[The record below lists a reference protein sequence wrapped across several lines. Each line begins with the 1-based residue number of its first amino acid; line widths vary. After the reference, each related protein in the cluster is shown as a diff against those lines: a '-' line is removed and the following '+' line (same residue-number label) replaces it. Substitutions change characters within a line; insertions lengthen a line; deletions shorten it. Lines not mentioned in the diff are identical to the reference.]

1 MHSGGGTMRAFAI
14 IHALMFILILAGSS
28 MAATEATYDPDRA
41 PFPVPAIRG
50 EIAIDGVVKESAWQA
65 ALSLDLA
72 YEQSPGENTEPPV
85 ETTVLLAHDDSHV
98 YAAFV
103 CSDPDPSAI
112 RAQYTDRDK
121 IWSDDWVL
129 LVLDTFNSER
139 EACNFACN
147 PLGIQGDTYE
157 SPHGESDAWD
167 AIWDSAGRITSEGYE
182 VEMAIPFSSLRF
194 QRGDGEQVWGFDIA
208 RSYPRNV
215 THRLGFFPVD
225 RDDECYACQYPKI
238 VGFEGASP
246 GRNIEINPTA
256 TALATQEREGWVVG
270 NFEDPNDEY
279 EAGITARW
287 GITPNMTLTATAN
300 PDFSQVEADAW
311 QLDVN
316 EKFAIFYDEKRPFF
330 LEGADIFDDQLGAV
344 YTRTV
349 GDPAWGVKLTG
360 REGSHTV
367 GAFVAR
373 DEVTNLLIPGEEG
386 SLLTSLD
393 METTASALRYRID
406 LGRSSGVGLLATS
419 REGDDYYNRTVGL
432 DGFLRFLKSER
443 IDFQV
448 LGAWTQYP
456 DSTAQAF
463 DQPSG
468 GFSDVGLD
476 ATYYHRSEDVHWYVH
491 HRSIGLDFRSDLG
504 FRPHVGDKHVCM
516 GLARNWRREAGSWF
530 TILEVGTT
538 HSHNWFWDGDLQS
551 QVTGVFLDY
560 AGPLQSRVYI
570 APDLG
575 TEAYAGKEYELA
587 GLYTCGQLRPN
598 NLVSLAWE
606 VVVGD
611 GIDYDNNR
619 KGKGLRIEPSVRL
632 RVGRHLDVS
641 ASHNYSR
648 MNVASERLYTA
659 NISYLKAVYQFNSR
673 MFLRGILQYIDYDF
687 TPELYVGPVNSEEE
701 WLESQV
707 LFSYK
712 INPRTI
718 FYLGYSD
725 SHYGDQDVKLTQ
737 TDRTLFAKIG
747 YAWVL

>member
-1 MHSGGGTMRAFAI
+1 MRALTVASLMLLAALPAPAMGAKTRSYDRERRPFA
-14 IHALMFILILAGSS
+14 
-28 MAATEATYDPDRA
+28 
-41 PFPVPAIRG
+41 VPAITGRITIDG
-50 EIAIDGVVKESAWQA
+50 AIDRREWDG
-65 ALSLDLA
+65 ALALELA
-72 YEQSPGENTEPPV
+72 YEQSPGENTEPPA
-85 ETTVLLAHDDSHV
+85 ETTVLLAHDGSRV
-98 YAAFV
+98 CAAFI
-103 CSDPDPSAI
+103 CEDPDPSAI

-121 IWSDDWVL
+121 IWADDWVL

-194 QRGDGEQVWGFDIA
+194 QRTDGEQIWGFDVA

-225 RDDECYACQYPKI
+225 RDNECYACQYSKI

-246 GRNIEINPTA
+246 GRNIELNPTV
-256 TALATQEREGWVVG
+256 TALATQQRPGWTEGDFG
-270 NFEDPNDEY
+270 HPDDEY
-279 EAGITARW
+279 EAGVTARW
-287 GITPNMTLTATAN
+287 GITPNMSLTATAN

-316 EKFAIFYDEKRPFF
+316 TKFAVLYDEKRPFF
-330 LEGADIFDDQLGAV
+330 LEGADIFTDQLSAV

-349 GDPAWGVKLTG
+349 GDPLWGVKLTG

-373 DEVTNLLIPGEEG
+373 DEITNLLIPGEER
-386 SLLTSLD
+386 SSLTSLG
-393 METTASALRYRID
+393 METTAAALRYRLD
-406 LGRSSGVGLLATS
+406 LGRSSGAGILVTS
-419 REGDDYYNRTVGL
+419 REGDDYHNRTAGV

-443 IDFQV
+443 LDFQV

-456 DSTAQAF
+456 DSTALAF
-463 DQPSG
+463 GQPAG
-468 GFSDVGLD
+468 ELSDVGLD
-476 ATYYHRSEDVHWYVH
+476 ATYSHRSENIHWYVH
-491 HRSIGLDFRSDLG
+491 HRYIGRDFRSDLG
-504 FRPHVGDKHVCM
+504 FRPHVGERHVCM
-516 GLARNWRREAGSWF
+516 GIARNWRREAGSWF
-530 TILEVGTT
+530 TLIEVGTT
-538 HSHNWFWDGDLQS
+538 HGHNWFQNGDLQS
-551 QVTGVFLDY
+551 HATNVFLDY
-560 AGPLQSRVYI
+560 AGPLQSRIYVSPEY
-570 APDLG
+570 G
-575 TEAYAGKEYELA
+575 TEVYGGKEYDLA
-587 GLYTCGQLRPN
+587 GLYAFGQLRPSALLSLEWE
-598 NLVSLAWE
+598 LVA
-606 VVVGD
+606 GD

-619 KGKGLRIEPSVRL
+619 KGKGFQFEPSVRL

-641 ASHNYSR
+641 ASHGYSF
-648 MNVASERLYTA
+648 MDVGGERLYTT

-673 MFLRGILQYIDYDF
+673 TFLRGIVQYIDYDF
-687 TPELYVGPVNSEEE
+687 TPELYIDPVNSEEQ
-701 WLESQV
+701 WLSTQL

-712 INPRTI
+712 VNPRTI

-725 SHYGDQDVKLTQ
+725 GHYGDQGVDLTQ